1 MAVITCD
8 INLEDPALN
17 LDQQAPIVQCEHN
30 VTRINFTRTI
40 YEQESSQPTITLIFR
55 SARGEEFTY
64 TPIDYTVVERTSVIE
79 TVSEDT
85 TEESPIEET
94 ETGSSEETEPSEET
108 ETGSSEETSEETP
121 ASEPV
126 TITYWEETYSFLIP
140 RPITEYDGIVSMS
153 VCYIWRDTITV
164 DGIERT
170 IIAKEWNSLT
180 TTFVVKATLH
190 VYGVINQLDPTYVL
204 EYDET
209 GKIVYL
215 TTDQT

>member
-30 VTRINFTRTI
+30 VTRVNFNRTI

-64 TPIDYTVVERTSVIE
+64 TPIDYMVTERTTVVETI
-79 TVSEDT
+79 SEDT
-85 TEESPIEET
+85 TGESTTEGT
-94 ETGSSEETEPSEET
+94 ETGSTEGT
-108 ETGSSEETSEETP
+108 ETGSSEETSGESTTET
-121 ASEPV
+121 
-126 TITYWEETYSFLIP
+126 TITYWDETYSFLIP
-140 RPITEYDGIVSMS
+140 RPLTEYDGTVSMS

-164 DGIERT
+164 DGVERT

-180 TTFVVKATLH
+180 TTFVVRATLH
-190 VYGVINQLDPTYVL
+190 VYGVINQLDPAYVL
-204 EYDET
+204 EYDDS

>member
-1 MAVITCD
+1 MAVITCN

-17 LDQQAPIVQCEHN
+17 LDQQAPIIQCEHN
-30 VTRINFTRTI
+30 VTRINFNRTI
-40 YEQESSQPTITLIFR
+40 YEQESLQPTITLIFR

-64 TPIDYTVVERTSVIE
+64 VPIDYSVVERTG
-79 TVSEDT
+79 D
-85 TEESPIEET
+85 ET
-94 ETGSSEETEPSEET
+94 EI
-108 ETGSSEETSEETP
+108 GSSEETSEDTP
-121 ASEPV
+121 ATE
-126 TITYWEETYSFLIP
+126 TTTTYWDETYSFLIP
-140 RPITEYDGIVSMS
+140 RPLTEYDGIVTMS

-164 DGIERT
+164 DGVERT

-180 TTFVVKATLH
+180 TTFVIRATLH

-204 EYDET
+204 EYDES